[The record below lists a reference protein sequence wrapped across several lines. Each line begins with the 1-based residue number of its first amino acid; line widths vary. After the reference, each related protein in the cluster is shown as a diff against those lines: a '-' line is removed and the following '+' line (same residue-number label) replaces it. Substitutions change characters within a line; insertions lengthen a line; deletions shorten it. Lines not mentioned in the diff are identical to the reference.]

1 MKDRTKK
8 GLLDLLLLLA
18 GTLLLAFAVK
28 CIYEP
33 LDMVTGG
40 FSGLAILIKAVT
52 EHMVPGGLPLGSS
65 LLLNIP
71 VFLWAFWK
79 KGKTFAG
86 KSFAAMILLSLWLSI
101 LPAWNLAGDD
111 MVIGCAFGGGIMGFG
126 IGLVLRTRSTTGGTD
141 MKFQQYSIVRIMQ
154 VIDAVIVLAG
164 LSLFGLKSGLYAIIA
179 IVITTKVSD
188 LTVEGFKMSKAVY
201 ILSEKSEEI
210 AQATMMELDRGMT
223 GVNAKCMYTWQE
235 KCILLCVVSRKE
247 IVWLKEIVM
256 KTDPK
261 AFLIICDAREVWGE
275 GFQSYSEKM

>member
-52 EHMVPGGLPLGSS
+52 EHMVPGGIPLGVSS

-141 MKFQQYSIVRIMQ
+141 MLAALLHMKFQQYSIVRIMQ

-179 IVITTKVSD
+179 IVITREERGDCTGYYDGTGPWYDRSACKRHVYPAGKMYAPVCGIKKRD
-188 LTVEGFKMSKAVY
+188 CLAEGNRH
-201 ILSEKSEEI
+201 ENRPKSI
-210 AQATMMELDRGMT
+210 PYYL
-223 GVNAKCMYTWQE
+223 
-235 KCILLCVVSRKE
+235 
-247 IVWLKEIVM
+247 
-256 KTDPK
+256 
-261 AFLIICDAREVWGE
+261 
-275 GFQSYSEKM
+275 

>member
-52 EHMVPGGLPLGSS
+52 EHMVPGGIPLGVSS

-126 IGLVLRTRSTTGGTD
+126 IGLVLRTRRYAGGVAPHEISTVFDCAYHAGHRCSDRAGGIITVWIEERTLCDHSHRDYDKSVGSNSRRIQNVQSSVYFVREERGDCTGYYDGTGPWYD
-141 MKFQQYSIVRIMQ
+141 RSACKRHVYPAGKMYAPVCGIKKRDCLAEGNRHENRPKSIPYY
-154 VIDAVIVLAG
+154 L
-164 LSLFGLKSGLYAIIA
+164 
-179 IVITTKVSD
+179 
-188 LTVEGFKMSKAVY
+188 
-201 ILSEKSEEI
+201 
-210 AQATMMELDRGMT
+210 
-223 GVNAKCMYTWQE
+223 
-235 KCILLCVVSRKE
+235 
-247 IVWLKEIVM
+247 
-256 KTDPK
+256 
-261 AFLIICDAREVWGE
+261 
-275 GFQSYSEKM
+275 